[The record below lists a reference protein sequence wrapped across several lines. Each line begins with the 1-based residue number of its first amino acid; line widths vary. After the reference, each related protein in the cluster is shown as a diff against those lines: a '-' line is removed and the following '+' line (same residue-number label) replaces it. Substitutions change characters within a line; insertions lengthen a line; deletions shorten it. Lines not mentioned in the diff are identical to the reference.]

1 MSEWRSACVT
11 APYPPELLPNTPR
24 RPLPPHLKRC
34 SIAGSIS
41 CSRKSSQAPIEA
53 ELIYWL
59 PPSRVKQSGKATTTG
74 GMRCSPI
81 IRSSRSGRFSRKPT
95 QFVWDRPLLVKP
107 TRSTSNGNPC
117 PSCPAGTYTSTTG
130 TDGSPSMLLLR
141 AWLSIVT
148 RLTEPI
154 DPKNLRMLPTPAFCR
169 SYQRTSLPA
178 IHQALRLSGC
188 WARRHSHDRKAPGHH
203 DQGRRDGDV
212 HLPSRAQRT
221 VSGRLFVDGR
231 TRYSRGAQGYGA
243 PP

>member
-1 MSEWRSACVT
+1 MSEWRSACVM

-24 RPLPPHLKRC
+24 RPLPPHPKRC

-41 CSRKSSQAPIEA
+41 CNRKSYQAPIAA
-53 ELIYWL
+53 ELMYWL

-81 IRSSRSGRFSRKPT
+81 SRSSLSGRFSRKPT

-107 TRSTSNGNPC
+107 TRSTSSGNPC
-117 PSCPAGTYTSTTG
+117 PSCPAGTYTSTTR

-154 DPKNLRMLPTPAFCR
+154 DPKNLRMPPTPNLC
-169 SYQRTSLPA
+169 RTSLPA
-178 IHQALRLSGC
+178 IHQALRCPGGSC
-188 WARRHSHDRKAPGHH
+188 AVCRKEFLTGGFDDITCPTKPRTLTPLGH
-203 DQGRRDGDV
+203 
-212 HLPSRAQRT
+212 
-221 VSGRLFVDGR
+221 
-231 TRYSRGAQGYGA
+231 RGHAYAEQQSE
-243 PP
+243 